1 MPRSCSWAPGR
12 CEWYAWRVS
21 IHGTEADRFGSS
33 GKAVRSVGSIVKEA
47 RDHQLGELMSVARA
61 QLLGREAYQA
71 WVVDTG
77 SLEFLKDPWRLDKA
91 GSPSVSRPLSDV
103 RSPPFTGHKLA

>member
-1 MPRSCSWAPGR
+1 M
-12 CEWYAWRVS
+12 
-21 IHGTEADRFGSS
+21 
-33 GKAVRSVGSIVKEA
+33 RSVGSIVKEA